1 MRPRA
6 GCPVHGP
13 EAGLHAHISM
23 AHGTRNPKYQPGRL
37 RSGRVFAYSHHIR
50 TGSCRFTLANMRK
63 SRLSI
68 VVSNVVLQYLVLLYF
83 RAKYAVHLL
92 CPLLKS
98 NTIAGTRAHPD
109 CSKDDIR
116 ALLLIRA
123 VRGCQVSH
131 RYETSCTPLSRPP
144 ARSAVGSHWPPAC
157 AP

>member
-1 MRPRA
+1 
-6 GCPVHGP
+6 
-13 EAGLHAHISM
+13 M

-37 RSGRVFAYSHHIR
+37 RNGRVFAYSHHIR
-50 TGSCRFTLANMRK
+50 TGSRRFTLANMRK

-131 RYETSCTPLSRPP
+131 RYETTLYTFVSAASTQCSRQPLAASVCTMT
-144 ARSAVGSHWPPAC
+144 ATGSSVIPIKFA
-157 AP
+157 